1 MITIEDKIQDLLEE
15 GGVSFKK
22 NSLSFIMTCPRCN
35 KKDKLYIRRSDGR
48 FVCWFCK
55 EVDGYQGKP
64 EYALADLLGLSVG
77 ELQQKLHGSVSP
89 DTLFFDPKIFDFR
102 NEEDNDIIELPE
114 AFQLEEVFW
123 PYEFFPIED
132 EASLRG
138 RAYLEGRGIPLDVAM
153 KYGIRYC
160 PPKRRVVFPVMVE
173 GKLVGWQERLIVPH
187 RNFNVDLAAWM
198 EAPKALTSKGM
209 KRDAVLMFGD
219 LMKGCD
225 HVILC
230 EGPVD
235 AIKADRCGGNVAT
248 LGKAVTAKQIELL
261 KCGGVRKVYLGL
273 DRDAA
278 RETQRLV
285 DEFNGCGIECYD
297 MTPPREFH
305 DLGEM
310 SFDQVYDLFLHAE
323 RVQPGHLFVYIRH

>member
-1 MITIEDKIQDLLEE
+1 MTNIEEQIQELLDE
-15 GGVSFKK
+15 GGVSYKK
-22 NSLSFIMTCPRCN
+22 NSLSFIMDCPRCG

-64 EYALADLLGLSVG
+64 EYALADLLGQSIG
-77 ELQQKLHGSVSP
+77 SLQQKLHGVVSS
-89 DTLFFDPKIFDFR
+89 DVLFFDPKVFDFR
-102 NEEDNDIIELPE
+102 HEDDNDVIELPE
-114 AFQLEEVFW
+114 AFQLEEVYW
-123 PYEFFPIED
+123 PYDFYPIDHEL
-132 EASLRG
+132 SVRG
-138 RAYLEGRGIPLDVAM
+138 RSYLEGRGIPLDVAM
-153 KYGIRYC
+153 RYGIRYC
-160 PPKRRVVFPVMVE
+160 TPKRRVVFPVMVE

-187 RNFNVDLAAWM
+187 RNFDIDLAAWL
-198 EAPKALTSKGM
+198 ETPKALTSKGM

-219 LMKGCD
+219 QLKGHD

-235 AIKADRCGGNVAT
+235 AIKADLCGGNVAT
-248 LGKAVTAKQIELL
+248 LGKAVTPKQIELL
-261 KCGGVRKVYLGL
+261 KNGGVRKVYLGL

-278 RETQRLV
+278 KETGRLV
-285 DEFNGCGIECYD
+285 NEFESCGIECYD

-310 SFDQVYDLFLHAE
+310 SFNQVYDLFLHAE
-323 RVQPGHLFVYIRH
+323 RVKLGHLFVYIRR